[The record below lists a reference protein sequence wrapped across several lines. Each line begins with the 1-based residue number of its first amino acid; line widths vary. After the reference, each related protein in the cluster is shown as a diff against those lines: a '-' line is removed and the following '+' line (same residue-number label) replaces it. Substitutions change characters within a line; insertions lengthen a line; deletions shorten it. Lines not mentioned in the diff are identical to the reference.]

1 MTYKTIYTE
10 VDVDLS
16 EFGDDALIDEL
27 EERGFVVEKDGIQDN
42 VENTSKET
50 LERIFHLRR
59 QGREYQQELDLLI
72 HNVLGR
78 VL

>member
-42 VENTSKET
+42 VENSSKET
-50 LERIFHLRR
+50 LEHIFHLRR

-72 HNVLGR
+72 YNVLGR